1 MDKVYIGKIV
11 ATHGIKGELR
21 ILSDFEFKDKVFGIG
36 KKLIIDDSE
45 YTIKSYRIHK
55 NYDMVTLNDYKDINE
70 VLFLLKK
77 EVYFDKDKVFKIN
90 NKLIIDDNE
99 YIIKSYR
106 VHKNYD
112 MVTLDDYND
121 INEVLFLL
129 KKKVYYNKE
138 DLSLNDNE
146 ILDEDLI
153 KYKVIT
159 KDGKYGTIKEIFM
172 ASPENKILR
181 LELDKEVLVPF
192 NSPMIINIDKEKEE
206 ITIDIIDGM

>member
-11 ATHGIKGELR
+11 NTHGIKGELR
-21 ILSDFEFKDKVFGIG
+21 ILSDFP
-36 KKLIIDDSE
+36 
-45 YTIKSYRIHK
+45 Y
-55 NYDMVTLNDYKDINE
+55 
-70 VLFLLKK
+70 
-77 EVYFDKDKVFKIN
+77 KDKVFKIN
-90 NKLIIDDNE
+90 NKLIIDNKE

-112 MVTLDDYND
+112 MVTLDDYKD

-129 KKKVYYNKE
+129 KKQVYFNKE
-138 DLSLNDNE
+138 DLLLNDKE

-153 KYKVIT
+153 RYKVIA

-172 ASPENKILR
+172 ASPSNKILR
-181 LELDKEVLVPF
+181 VELDKEILVPF
-192 NSPMIINIDKEKEE
+192 NSPMIVNIDKEKEE